1 MQAKTH
7 NRTPNREATQ
17 SSTGHGLD
25 AMRSRAA
32 STVLR
37 ALTAPEPEPEDVV
50 PTGIWKT
57 AGLARPGSAA

>member
-1 MQAKTH
+1 MQAKNT
-7 NRTPNREATQ
+7 NETPNQGAAQ
-17 SSTGHGLD
+17 KPTGAGFD

-32 STVLR
+32 SAVLR
-37 ALTAPEPEPEDVV
+37 VLTTPEMDPEDSV

>member
-1 MQAKTH
+1 MQAETS
-7 NRTPNREATQ
+7 NQTPKREAAQ
-17 SSTGHGLD
+17 SPAEAGFD

-32 STVLR
+32 SAVLR
-37 ALTAPEPEPEDVV
+37 VLTAPEPEPDEVV

>member
-1 MQAKTH
+1 MQAET
-7 NRTPNREATQ
+7 NNQTPNREAAQ
-17 SSTGHGLD
+17 SRTSNRFD

-37 ALTAPEPEPEDVV
+37 VLTAPEPEPEDVV